1 VFILCNTSSILM
13 LLRIAP
19 DMFINDAYKCKTI
32 REIHDEIARTTKFK
46 TKYPWTQGMRANIK
60 PIILN
65 QEQKKREAH
74 YFDTVRTLN
83 RVGTENLKTG
93 RIFDLSFVDLKLIS
107 HALSLD
113 YRISSGDRA
122 LVQFVQ
128 QEFKDEFRGAI
139 SPIEMINGW
148 IEKRLLA
155 WDEVKQGYLS
165 AWAEQNEHPQP
176 VKAKKRFKDLTGY
189 RYTGS

>member
-1 VFILCNTSSILM
+1 MLILCDTSSILM

-19 DMFINDAYKCKTI
+19 DMFINDAYECKTM

-46 TKYPWTQGMRANIK
+46 TKYPWTQGMRAKIK

-65 QEQKKREAH
+65 QEQKKREAR
-74 YFDTVRTLN
+74 YFDTVRILN

-107 HALSLD
+107 HALTLD
-113 YRISSGDRA
+113 YRISSGDRE

-128 QEFKDEFRGAI
+128 QEFEDEFQGAI

-155 WDEVKQGYLS
+155 WDEEKQSYLS

-176 VKAKKRFKDLTGY
+176 VKAKKRFKELTGY
-189 RYTGS
+189 WYTGS